1 MSMVEEW
8 HVAHRS
14 ERNGVTAYI
23 AIKKDGTWEYV
34 VNKCHA
40 QRFSR
45 VEASMMMHIAR
56 LEHPTGL
63 YFMKEAT

>member
-1 MSMVEEW
+1 MRAQGWPGVLC
-8 HVAHRS
+8 HGQHGQAHL
-14 ERNGVTAYI
+14 

>member
-1 MSMVEEW
+1 
-8 HVAHRS
+8 
-14 ERNGVTAYI
+14 VTAYI